1 MIVDTNNRTNKIL
14 CCWELSVR
22 VPFITPSS
30 SL

>member
-1 MIVDTNNRTNKIL
+1 MAIDTNNKTNKIL

-22 VPFITPSS
+22 IAFTTPSS